1 MPETDGQEP
10 NNSSCEPERLRH
22 GAGNGVWYAGAGL
35 PRRLSVKGSGGIT
48 ATVVVVVRQGKVMV
62 SIIPPFTWEVIL
74 EPGKVDDLVRA
85 LAQAGE
91 DAKRIARTAIPENTA
106 RRRYQAPPP

>member
-10 NNSSCEPERLRH
+10 NNSSCEPERVRH
-22 GAGNGVWYAGAGL
+22 GAGNGVWHVGAGL

-62 SIIPPFTWEVIL
+62 SIVPPFTWEVIL
-74 EPGKVDDLVRA
+74 DPRKVDDLVRS

-91 DAKRIARTAIPENTA
+91 DAKRIARKAIPDNTA
-106 RRRYQAPPP
+106 KRR